1 MGVVS
6 STLRSFPYFLFT
18 VTSSDLSLQGALEF
32 DTNVK
37 EARPEH
43 NSSFHFSGIKMPLH
57 LGFRLF
63 ITRKDIFPE
72 SLPSVYVE

>member
-1 MGVVS
+1 VLYP
-6 STLRSFPYFLFT
+6 STLRSFPNFLFT
-18 VTSSDLSLQGALEF
+18 VTSSDLFLEGRLEF

-43 NSSFHFSGIKMPLH
+43 INSFDFSGIKMLLH